1 MDILQVIEYVKNE
14 LKLLSLEDKINLF
27 KEVLNYPI
35 SNRDGIFYVYD
46 KVYDRVRMN
55 DYIQIQENWISI
67 QNFDKLCLHF
77 QNLNKK
83 DK

>member
-1 MDILQVIEYVKNE
+1 MDILKVVDYVNTE
-14 LKLLSLEDKINLF
+14 LSTLFLEEKINIF

-35 SNRDGIFYVYD
+35 SIRDGVFYVYD
-46 KVYDRVRMN
+46 KAYDRTRMM
-55 DYIQIQENWISI
+55 DYMRIQENWISM
-67 QNFDKLCLHF
+67 QDFDKLHDYF

>member
-1 MDILQVIEYVKNE
+1 MDVLQVIEYVKNQ
-14 LKLLSLEDKINLF
+14 LSNLFLEEKINIF

-35 SNRDGIFYVYD
+35 SVRDGVFYVYD
-46 KVYDRVRMN
+46 KVYDRLRMN
-55 DYIQIQENWISI
+55 DYMQIQEHWMSM
-67 QNFDKLCLHF
+67 QNFDKLFNYF